1 MSQSMYPWERKTY
14 SIKLFKFHK
23 INCSV
28 SITFQTFNKLMNKK
42 LISQKWYIY
51 ILKHI
56 FPRLSS
62 QLTEFSQKDFLF
74 PVFNELYQ
82 WLQPR
87 KSTPFYHNSKTGVG
101 SQIIVGNALGKLCGI
116 VWAPQTLMLAWLK
129 SSSLHRQH

>member
-1 MSQSMYPWERKTY
+1 MY

-28 SITFQTFNKLMNKK
+28 SITFQTFNKLMNKN
-42 LISQKWYIY
+42 LISQKIYIYIY

-62 QLTEFSQKDFLF
+62 QLTEFLQKDFLF

-82 WLQPR
+82 
-87 KSTPFYHNSKTGVG
+87 
-101 SQIIVGNALGKLCGI
+101 
-116 VWAPQTLMLAWLK
+116 
-129 SSSLHRQH
+129 